1 MIYTLDLLGILAFA
15 FYGAYLAQRQGFDL
29 FGIGVTALV
38 SSLGGGTIRDLL
50 LNDLPVYFIN
60 YLYILAV
67 IGGVVLSILTY
78 KKFTQ
83 LQNAILY
90 IDAIGL
96 VTFAF
101 IGAEKASNV
110 GLGLLGILFFATV
123 SAVGG
128 GILRDVM
135 LGRVPEIF
143 YQDFYAT
150 PALILGAG
158 YYFLSSYLTT
168 LFAVCVL
175 LILVYLIRIL
185 AIYYKIQLWKPQ
197 KALL

>member
-60 YLYILAV
+60 YFYILAV
-67 IGGVVLSILTY
+67 GVGIILSILTY

-83 LQNAILY
+83 LQNTVLY
-90 IDAIGL
+90 VDAIGL

-101 IGAEKASNV
+101 IGAEKANNI

-123 SAVGG
+123 SAAGG

-135 LGRVPEIF
+135 MGRVPEIF

-150 PALILGAG
+150 PALILGLG
-158 YYFLSSYLTT
+158 YYFLSGYLAT
-168 LFAVCVL
+168 LPGVIGL
-175 LILVYLIRIL
+175 LTVVYLIRIL